1 MYTIS
6 WRQQQSHLNP
16 LTSPALSSGLRCA
29 RRHALEA
36 DAFTNPQMSL
46 GQIETFLATTS
57 KRWSIV
63 SKSSEKASLTPV
75 QLLLKNIWIEGE
87 ILSHLSP
94 HLALLVLQPLLL
106 VADDGAGAADPQPSD
121 HLHSRP
127 APVFHHVTTWQNVLF
142 E

>member
-1 MYTIS
+1 MGPPSSALSKIKRPAPNCLFSSTNSAQELTQVYTIS

-63 SKSSEKASLTPV
+63 SKSSEKASLTP
-75 QLLLKNIWIEGE
+75 
-87 ILSHLSP
+87 
-94 HLALLVLQPLLL
+94 
-106 VADDGAGAADPQPSD
+106 
-121 HLHSRP
+121 
-127 APVFHHVTTWQNVLF
+127 
-142 E
+142 